1 MLRRIFYGND
11 GEAIQK
17 TPLMLDIRPREAL
30 IAACLLVP
38 VIGIGLYPKLATQ
51 TYDAKT
57 VAVLDRFQNTLM
69 LVAEQPQQPMFS
81 AIASPER
88 TASIATPTILD

>member
-1 MLRRIFYGND
+1 
-11 GEAIQK
+11 
-17 TPLMLDIRPREAL
+17 MLDIRPRESF

-57 VAVLDRFQNTLM
+57 VAVLDRVQDTMVLI
-69 LVAEQPQQPMFS
+69 ADQPDQPMFS

-88 TASIATPTILD
+88 TASLVAPTIIE